1 MDFWGIRGVQCRLF
15 AHVSGVYQALNRICF
30 SGIAQELCGFE
41 FVIDV
46 GTSMMNMS
54 LELWFRI
61 LESAL
66 QPTPLN

>member
-1 MDFWGIRGVQCRLF
+1 M
-15 AHVSGVYQALNRICF
+15 SGVYQALNRICF

-61 LESAL
+61 LESAPPAYAL
-66 QPTPLN
+66 KLGFSCRVNSRGVI